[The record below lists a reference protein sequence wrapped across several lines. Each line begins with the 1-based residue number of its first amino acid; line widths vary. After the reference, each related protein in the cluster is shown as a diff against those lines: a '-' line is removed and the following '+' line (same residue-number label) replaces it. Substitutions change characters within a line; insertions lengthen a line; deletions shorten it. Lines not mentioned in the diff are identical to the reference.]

1 MPNKVIKLTAVFSIL
16 AVGLV
21 LIAAT
26 LRQSTAQSDNP
37 ERVTIQQDHS
47 PFQADRAYQDLEK
60 ILAYGPRK
68 IASEAARKTRDYLE
82 AELDAIGIK
91 VQKHTFTANTP
102 IGNVEMH
109 NLIAKISGTEPG
121 VILLGNHYDT
131 KLYPGDNFLGAN
143 DGGATTAWMLEFA
156 RTVGPTRE
164 GRSLWL
170 TWFDGEEAIKR
181 WSATDGIYGSRQ
193 FVQYLKETNELQN
206 IHTMI
211 NVDMIGDCH
220 LSILKDRGAPEWLN
234 ATVWTI
240 ATKLGYKSHFS
251 DFSQSVQDDHIPF
264 RKANIP
270 ALEIIDFSYGGSKAD
285 HRKNWHTP
293 NDTIERVCPESLQV
307 VADVIYHAIPAV
319 EDYLDR
325 LGSEER

>member
-1 MPNKVIKLTAVFSIL
+1 MPSKPIKLTAVFLML
-16 AVGLV
+16 AIGLA
-21 LIAAT
+21 LIATT
-26 LRQSTAQSDNP
+26 LRQSATIAVSP
-37 ERVTIQQDHS
+37 ERVIIQQDHS

-60 ILAYGPRK
+60 ILAFGPRK
-68 IASEAARKTRDYLE
+68 VASEAIQKTREYLE

-91 VQKHTFTANTP
+91 LQKHSFTANTP
-102 IGNVEMH
+102 LGRVEMH
-109 NLIAKISGTEPG
+109 NLFAEIKGTEPG

-131 KLYPGDNFLGAN
+131 KHYAGDSFLGAN

-156 RTVGPTRE
+156 RAIGPTRE

-170 TWFDGEEAIKR
+170 TWFDGEEAFKR

-193 FVQYLKETNELQN
+193 FVQHLRESNQIPN

-220 LSILKDRGAPEWLN
+220 LRILQDRGAPDWLTT
-234 ATVWTI
+234 TVWETAI
-240 ATKLGYKSHFS
+240 KLGYKNHFS

-270 ALEIIDFSYGGSKAD
+270 TLEIIDFSYGGSKAE
-285 HRKNWHTP
+285 HRKNWHTA
-293 NDTIERVCPESLQV
+293 NDTIELVCPESLQA

-319 EDYLDR
+319 EDYLNV
-325 LGSEER
+325 LGSEEP